1 MIKIL
6 LFLDWL
12 VGNNLAWA
20 GQQKTYADLRIW
32 FIFFLAFR
40 ITLKEV
46 VKLAHFLVFSGPKW
60 LGKASM
66 KTKTQFCISVCHQ
79 VRFGAFKFDIFGFCE
94 FFGGWSLLAIWRHFW
109 HLLDKLVGPPC
120 AIWIKN
126 ANFEMPQVS
135 SIRQLSAPL
144 KRRIKKRHFVC
155 F

>member
-1 MIKIL
+1 MQKSHKKCIFLYNSQNTPPRTPRMIKIL

-32 FIFFLAFR
+32 FIFFLVFR

-66 KTKTQFCISVCHQ
+66 KTKTQFCISVWHQ
-79 VRFGAFKFDIFGFCE
+79 VHFGAFKFDIFGFCK
-94 FFGGWSLLAIWRHFW
+94 FFLVGGHFW
-109 HLLDKLVGPPC
+109 LFG
-120 AIWIKN
+120 AIFGTFWTN
-126 ANFEMPQVS
+126 
-135 SIRQLSAPL
+135 L
-144 KRRIKKRHFVC
+144 
-155 F
+155 

>member
-1 MIKIL
+1 MIFGQNINVRSKKALKNAFFCITAKIHPPRTPRMIKIL
-6 LFLDWL
+6 PFFDWL

-66 KTKTQFCISVCHQ
+66 KTKTQFCISVWHQ
-79 VRFGAFKFDIFGFCE
+79 VHFGAFKFDIFGICI
-94 FFGGWSLLAIWRHFW
+94 FFLVGGHFW
-109 HLLDKLVGPPC
+109 LFW
-120 AIWIKN
+120 AIFGTFWTN
-126 ANFEMPQVS
+126 
-135 SIRQLSAPL
+135 L
-144 KRRIKKRHFVC
+144 
-155 F
+155 